1 MKSIYTI
8 GRDASCDIILQDP
21 LNMVSRVHA
30 TLRVGK
36 RGKYTISDQSMNG
49 TYVNGIRIAQGVEF
63 PVSRKDVIS
72 FAHQLDFDWSLIP
85 NVALR
90 RKIVVFSIIAGLLLA
105 GALGYG
111 VHRWY
116 SSKTEMPAE
125 EIYMPSETNV
135 ADTSGRRIRDASSQ
149 EKPMTPVEKAVPGNR
164 KEGKKGEKKEDISDK
179 FPQVPIKKPTENTQQ
194 KEGVRNQDKDKKE
207 EIKKEPKD
215 DPKADPKEN
224 PVEEE
229 THLDELIII

>member
-21 LNMVSRVHA
+21 SNVVSRVHA

-90 RKIVVFSIIAGLLLA
+90 RKIVVFSIIAGLLLS

-111 VHRWY
+111 VYRWH
-116 SSKTEMPAE
+116 SSKKEMPAE
-125 EIYMPSETNV
+125 EIYMSSETNA
-135 ADTSGRRIRDASSQ
+135 ADTSGGMSSGTSSQ
-149 EKPMTPVEKAVPGNR
+149 EKPMEPVEKAVPGNR
-164 KEGKKGEKKEDISDK
+164 KEVKKEEKEDISDR
-179 FPQVPIKKPTENTQQ
+179 FPRVQIKENTQQ

-207 EIKKEPKD
+207 EIKKEPEE
-215 DPKADPKEN
+215 DPKEN
-224 PVEEE
+224 SVEEE
-229 THLDELIII
+229 THHDELIII

>member
-21 LNMVSRVHA
+21 SNVVSRVHA

-111 VHRWY
+111 VYRWH
-116 SSKTEMPAE
+116 SLKTEMPAE
-125 EIYMPSETNV
+125 GINTPSETNA
-135 ADTSGRRIRDASSQ
+135 ADTSGGMSSGTSSQ
-149 EKPMTPVEKAVPGNR
+149 EKPMAPVEETVPGNS
-164 KEGKKGEKKEDISDK
+164 KEVKKEEKKEDISDR
-179 FPQVPIKKPTENTQQ
+179 FPRVPIKKPTENTEQ
-194 KEGVRNQDKDKKE
+194 KEGVRNQDKDKKPE
-207 EIKKEPKD
+207 E
-215 DPKADPKEN
+215 DPKEN

-229 THLDELIII
+229 THHDELIII